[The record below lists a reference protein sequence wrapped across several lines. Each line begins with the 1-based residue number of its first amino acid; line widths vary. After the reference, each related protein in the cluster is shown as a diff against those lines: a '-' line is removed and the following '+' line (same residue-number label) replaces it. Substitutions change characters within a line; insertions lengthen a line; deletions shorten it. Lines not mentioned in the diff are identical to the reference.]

1 MNMDKQVIDIDS
13 YMQELSGHLFAHFP
27 RRILYL
33 GLQGSYGR
41 GEATPDS
48 DIDIFLVLDILTVK
62 DLDTYRK
69 IINSMNYADKSCGFI
84 CGRQELLNWNPGEI
98 CQLSHETKD
107 YWGQLKT
114 LLPDYTDIDVI
125 NYIKRQVGDLY
136 HQLCH
141 QYIHGVD
148 SYTLSELRQAYKS
161 VFYIL
166 QNKYYLQKGNFV
178 LSKKDLLFLLTGI
191 DQQVLEVSLLLKE
204 EKIEDLS
211 QYYELLFSWCQ
222 YQLHNL

>member
-1 MNMDKQVIDIDS
+1 MAEGKLLLI
-13 YMQELSGHLFAHFP
+13 A
-27 RRILYL
+27 IL
-33 GLQGSYGR
+33 
-41 GEATPDS
+41 
-48 DIDIFLVLDILTVK
+48 IFFWFWHILTIK
-62 DLDTYRK
+62 DLDIYRQ
-69 IINSMNYADKSCGFI
+69 IINSMDYADKSCGFI

-114 LLPDYTDIDVI
+114 LMPDYTDIDVI

-148 SYTLSELRQAYKS
+148 SYTLSELRQSYKS

-178 LSKKDLLFLLTGI
+178 LSKKDLLSLLTGT
-191 DQQVLEVSLLLKE
+191 DQQVLEASLLVKE
-204 EKIEDLS
+204 GKIEDLS
-211 QYYELLFSWCQ
+211 QCYELLFSWCQ

>member
-1 MNMDKQVIDIDS
+1 MDKQVIDIDS
-13 YMQELSGHLFAHFP
+13 YMQELSGRLFTHFP
-27 RRILYL
+27 QRILYL

-48 DIDIFLVLDILTVK
+48 DIDIFLVLDILTVR

-69 IINSMNYADKSCGFI
+69 IINSMDYADKSCGFI

-98 CQLSHETKD
+98 CQLSHEIKD

-114 LLPDYTDIDVI
+114 LLPDYTDIDVV
-125 NYIKRQVGDLY
+125 NYLKRQVGDLY

-141 QYIHGVD
+141 QYIHGD
-148 SYTLSELRQAYKS
+148 SIYNLSELRQAYKS

-166 QNKYYLQKGNFV
+166 QNKYYLQKRDFV
-178 LSKKDLLFLLTGI
+178 LSKKELLSLLTGI

-204 EKIEDLS
+204 GKIEDPS
-211 QYYELLFSWCQ
+211 QCYELLFSWCQ